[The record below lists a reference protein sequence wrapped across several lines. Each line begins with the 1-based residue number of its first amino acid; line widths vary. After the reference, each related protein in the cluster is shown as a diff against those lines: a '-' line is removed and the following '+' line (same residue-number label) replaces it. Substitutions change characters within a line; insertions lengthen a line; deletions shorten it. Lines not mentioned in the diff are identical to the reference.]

1 MVDQPSSRA
10 AVARTTT
17 PVITDNL
24 YEAAFST
31 TGTQPQCGV
40 AIARTITEALDRLA
54 DMLFLC
60 DPAAP
65 TTATITAFGRAQ
77 IVRTYTGT
85 LQQVGD
91 QIAAESDVVE
101 DLTGPAGDLAARI
114 STGDIR

>member
-1 MVDQPSSRA
+1 MVDQHSSRA
-10 AVARTTT
+10 AVMRTTT
-17 PVITDNL
+17 PVITNNL

-31 TGTQPQCGV
+31 TGTHPQCGV
-40 AIARTITEALDRLA
+40 AIARTIAEARHRLV

-60 DPAAP
+60 DPTAP

-85 LQQVGD
+85 LDQVGD
-91 QIAAESDVVE
+91 QVEAESDVLD
-101 DLTGPAGDLAARI
+101 DLTGTAQDLAAQI

>member
-1 MVDQPSSRA
+1 MVDQSSSRA
-10 AVARTTT
+10 AVTRTTT
-17 PVITDNL
+17 PVITNTL

-40 AIARTITEALDRLA
+40 AIARTITEARDRLV

-77 IVRTYTGT
+77 VVRAYTGT
-85 LQQVGD
+85 LDQVGD
-91 QIAAESDVVE
+91 QLEAESDVLE

-114 STGDIR
+114 STGDAR